1 MEIKVEE
8 PPVMNSNEDESRIT
22 TTMIYSNF
30 NGDQWRS
37 K

>member
-8 PPVMNSNEDESRIT
+8 PPMMNSSGDESRIT
-22 TTMIYSNF
+22 TTVIYSNF

>member
-8 PPVMNSNEDESRIT
+8 PPVMNSHGDESRIT
-22 TTMIYSNF
+22 TAMIYSNF